1 MNFLKVFLLLI
12 SFALA
17 FSFAN
22 DKKYFIIDSSLYR
35 IENEKKFLILDN
47 VEDLFYYQGTPFF
60 VQLNENQISIFQLKK
75 TKLIPFLQNRESVRK
90 IADIKTSE
98 KYLGNFQF
106 KNQIFILTNK
116 SVYLLEKNYFPT
128 LLEKWENFEC
138 VNIFQNTFALKNIKN
153 NLYYVYEN
161 KYPLN
166 YLFNSNFDI
175 LLQVSKINQSYLV
188 LGLNQLYGNQY
199 NLNLKYIN
207 PKNNITLFSK
217 PVSVFYDSIF
227 YFIPINEKYVLLQE
241 KDKVGLYQMVNDS
254 FLKEI
259 SEIPSFYSYFT
270 NNYLFVINNENLNIF
285 LWQDYDFYPLFSIP
299 KVNFIFF
306 LSDTLYYLF
315 YDLHEEVWKM
325 GNLKIEQN
333 SPIQYYQEIVFFKL
347 PEEVIPIQF

>member
-1 MNFLKVFLLLI
+1 MLI

-47 VEDLFYYQGTPFF
+47 VEDLFYYRNVPFF
-60 VQLNENQISIFQLKK
+60 IQINENQISIFQLKK
-75 TKLIPFLQNRESVRK
+75 VKLVPFLQNRESVQK

-106 KNQIFILTNK
+106 QDQIFILTNN
-116 SVYLLEKNYFPT
+116 SVYLLQKNSFPT
-128 LLEKWENFEC
+128 LLDKWENFEC
-138 VNIFQNTFALKNIKN
+138 VNVFQNTFALKNVKN
-153 NLYYVYEN
+153 NLYYIYEN
-161 KYPLN
+161 KYPLT
-166 YLFNSNFDI
+166 YLFSSNFDI
-175 LLQVSKINQSYLV
+175 LLQVSKVNQGYFV

-207 PKNNITLFSK
+207 PKNDTTLFSK

-227 YFIPINEKYVLLQE
+227 YIIPINENYILLQE

-254 FLKEI
+254 FLKKI
-259 SEIPSFYSYFT
+259 SDIPSFYSYFT
-270 NNYLFVINNENLNIF
+270 NNYLFVVDNENLNIF
-285 LWQDYDFYPLFSIP
+285 LWQDSDFYPLFSIP

-306 LSDTLYYLF
+306 LFDNLYYLF
-315 YDLHEEVWKM
+315 YDFQEEIWKM
-325 GNLKIEQN
+325 SSLKIEQN
-333 SPIQYYQEIVFFKL
+333 SPVQYCQEMVFFKL
-347 PEEVIPIQF
+347 PEEVIPVQF